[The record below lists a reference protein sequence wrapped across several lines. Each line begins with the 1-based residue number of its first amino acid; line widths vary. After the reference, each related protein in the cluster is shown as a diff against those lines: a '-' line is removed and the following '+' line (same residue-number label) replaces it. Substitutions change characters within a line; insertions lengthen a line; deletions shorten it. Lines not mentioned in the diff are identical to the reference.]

1 MHRLVHVIAQK
12 RKDFFIFM
20 NNVIKAAVDMGYSS
34 VKASIDGQFVFQPSV
49 IAPRPSYLPDDPED
63 ANDFNFNTLLDNL
76 DVTVLSP
83 SCPGMSDRTF
93 VGTKAVD
100 SALPLTSMSLSS
112 KRSKYSSNLPVYIT
126 LALIAAR
133 KLQEAAASGEVP
145 RDLSCEVVMATALPV
160 SEGAKRSVRE
170 EYAGRFGKVHHTVI
184 FHNFLDPITVR
195 IKFTKV
201 AVLQEGAAGQ
211 LFLTNHKSE
220 LLPSVQADL
229 EKTYGP
235 EMAQAASEILDQ
247 KNTMTIDIGQGTT
260 DFVVGLNGK
269 LVQNASLSLN
279 QGYGTVLTSARAAL
293 DDFDSNQELI
303 AYLNK
308 KMPSYKKAAQDDVKR
323 IVYEQLSPL
332 TAQIA
337 SSTEAV
343 ASHASVNRQV
353 DVIYVFGGGSIPLDK
368 QSNLRSVLVKTASD
382 FGLGPVVFISPKYAQ
397 KFNLLGLEI
406 YLNHVK

>member
-1 MHRLVHVIAQK
+1 
-12 RKDFFIFM
+12 M

-34 VKASIDGQFVFQPSV
+34 VKASIDRQFVFQPSV
-49 IAPRPSYLPDDPED
+49 IANRPSYLPDDPED
-63 ANDFNFNTLLDNL
+63 VKDFNFDTLLDNL

-133 KLQEAAASGEVP
+133 KLQEAAQEGEVP
-145 RDLSCEVVMATALPV
+145 RDVSCEVVMATALPV

-170 EYAGRFGKVHHTVI
+170 EYAGRFGKVRHTVI
-184 FHNFLDPITVR
+184 FHNFLEPITVR

-211 LFLTNHKSE
+211 LFLTNHKNE
-220 LLPSVQADL
+220 LLPSIQADL

-235 EMAQAASEILDQ
+235 EMAKAASEILSQ
-247 KNTMTIDIGQGTT
+247 RNTMTIDIGQGTT

-308 KMPSYKKAAQDDVKR
+308 KMPSYKKAAQDEVKR

-368 QSNLRSVLVKTASD
+368 QSNLRSVLVMTAND

>member
-1 MHRLVHVIAQK
+1 
-12 RKDFFIFM
+12 M
-20 NNVIKAAVDMGYSS
+20 NNVVKAAVDMGYSS
-34 VKASIDGQFVFQPSV
+34 VKASIDGQFIFQPSV
-49 IAPRPSYLPDDPED
+49 IANRPSYLPEDPED
-63 ANDFNFNTLLDNL
+63 VNDFNFDTLLDNL

-93 VGTKAVD
+93 VGTKAVN

-126 LALIAAR
+126 LTLIAAR
-133 KLQEAAASGEVP
+133 KLQEVAATANGQIP
-145 RDLSCEVVMATALPV
+145 RDLSCDVVMVTALPV
-160 SEGAKRSVRE
+160 SEGAKRNIRE
-170 EYAGRFGKVHHTVI
+170 EYAGRFGKARHTVI

-211 LFLTNHKSE
+211 LFLTNHKNE
-220 LLPSVQADL
+220 LLPSIKADL
-229 EKTYGP
+229 EKTYGS
-235 EMAQAASEILDQ
+235 EMAKAAGEIVDQ

-293 DDFDSNQELI
+293 DDFESNQELI

-308 KMPSYKKAAQDDVKR
+308 KMPSYKRAAQDDVKR

-337 SSTEAV
+337 NSTEAV

-368 QSNLRSVLVKTASD
+368 QSNLRSVLVKTAND
-382 FGLGPVVFISPKYAQ
+382 FGLGPVVFINPKYAQ
-397 KFNLLGLEI
+397 KLNLLGLEI

>member
-1 MHRLVHVIAQK
+1 
-12 RKDFFIFM
+12 M

-34 VKASIDGQFVFQPSV
+34 VKASIDRQFVFQPSV
-49 IAPRPSYLPDDPED
+49 IANRPSYLPDDPED
-63 ANDFNFNTLLDNL
+63 VKDFNFDTLLDNL

-133 KLQEAAASGEVP
+133 KLQEAAQEGEVP
-145 RDLSCEVVMATALPV
+145 RDVSCEVVMATALPV

-170 EYAGRFGKVHHTVI
+170 EYAGRFGKVRHTVI
-184 FHNFLDPITVR
+184 FHNFLEPITVR

-211 LFLTNHKSE
+211 LFLTNHKNE
-220 LLPSVQADL
+220 LLPSIQADL

-235 EMAQAASEILDQ
+235 EMAKAASEILSQ

-308 KMPSYKKAAQDDVKR
+308 KMPSYKKAAQDEVKR

-368 QSNLRSVLVKTASD
+368 QSNLRSVLVKTAND

>member
-1 MHRLVHVIAQK
+1 
-12 RKDFFIFM
+12 M

-49 IAPRPSYLPDDPED
+49 IANRPGYLPDDPED
-63 ANDFNFNTLLDNL
+63 VKDFNFDTLLDNL

-133 KLQEAAASGEVP
+133 KLQEIAGEGEVP
-145 RDLSCEVVMATALPV
+145 RDVSCEVVMATALPV

-170 EYAGRFGKVHHTVI
+170 EYAGRFGKVRHTVI
-184 FHNFLDPITVR
+184 FHNFLEPITVR

-211 LFLTNHKSE
+211 LFLTNHKNE

-235 EMAQAASEILDQ
+235 EMAKAASEILSQ

-308 KMPSYKKAAQDDVKR
+308 KMPSYKKAAQDEVKR

-368 QSNLRSVLVKTASD
+368 QSNLRSVLVKTAND

>member
-1 MHRLVHVIAQK
+1 
-12 RKDFFIFM
+12 M

-49 IAPRPSYLPDDPED
+49 IADRPSYLPNDPED
-63 ANDFNFNTLLDNL
+63 VKDFNFDTLLDNL

-83 SCPGMSDRTF
+83 SCPGMSNRSF
-93 VGTKAVD
+93 VGTKAVN

-133 KLQEAAASGEVP
+133 RLQKAATEIADGEFP
-145 RDLSCEVVMATALPV
+145 RDLSCDVVMATALPV

-211 LFLTNHKSE
+211 LFLQNHKSE
-220 LLPSVQADL
+220 LLPSIQADL

-235 EMAQAASEILDQ
+235 EMANTASEILDQ
-247 KNTMTIDIGQGTT
+247 KNTMTVDIGQGTT

-308 KMPSYKKAAQDDVKR
+308 KMPSYKRAAQDEVKR

-368 QSNLRSVLVKTASD
+368 QSNLRSVLVKTAND
-382 FGLGPVVFISPKYAQ
+382 FGLGPVVFINPKYAQ
-397 KFNLLGLEI
+397 KLNLLGLEI

>member
-1 MHRLVHVIAQK
+1 
-12 RKDFFIFM
+12 M

-49 IAPRPSYLPDDPED
+49 IANRPGYLPDDPED
-63 ANDFNFNTLLDNL
+63 VKDFNFDTLLDNL

-83 SCPGMSDRTF
+83 SCPGMSGRTF

-133 KLQEAAASGEVP
+133 KLQEAAQEGEVP
-145 RDLSCEVVMATALPV
+145 RDVSCEVVMATALPV

-170 EYAGRFGKVHHTVI
+170 EYAGRFGKVRHTVI
-184 FHNFLDPITVR
+184 FHNFLEPITVR

-211 LFLTNHKSE
+211 LFLTNHKNE

-235 EMAQAASEILDQ
+235 EMAKAASEILDQ

-308 KMPSYKKAAQDDVKR
+308 KMPSYKKAAQDEVKR

-368 QSNLRSVLVKTASD
+368 QSNLRSVLVKTAND